1 MKLSSFLPK
10 PRELPTGK
18 IPGWIPGST
27 TINEFLDWP
36 DEAPKPKMSLGS
48 IAMVGVDEA
57 LMVGLG
63 MASRLRFPT
72 PGFRQRCADEMED
85 ALEFYEAK
93 GWLEN
98 PRGYHQTPPELDKIK
113 FKKATSR
120 GVHYEHMSFD
130 SGYVPH
136 MGEAGRHRWLGYT
149 PNHTAHCWV
158 LRHSGP
164 PRPWL
169 INIHGY
175 RMGVPYMDLPFF
187 HAKALHE
194 NKGLNILQYV
204 LPLHGPRKIGPTS
217 GDGVLAPGY
226 VNLIHT
232 EAQAMFELR
241 RIINWL
247 RKEEGAPEVGVH
259 GISLGGYTTAMLS
272 GLEGGL
278 ACAIAGVPAVNLVR
292 AARRLGQRNLL
303 YFMDNIGMPWD
314 DIEKMTKV
322 ISPTA
327 LKPKVAAK
335 RRYIYAG
342 LLDRLARPEDPID
355 LWEHWGRPKIEWYHG
370 NHITFPWEK
379 TVNTFID
386 EALDESFTDLKPLS
400 GKIKSS
406 RKKPVST

>member
-10 PRELPTGK
+10 PKELPTGRVPK
-18 IPGWIPGST
+18 WIPGST
-27 TINEFLDWP
+27 TINDILDWP
-36 DEAPKPKMSLGS
+36 DEAPRPKVSLGS
-48 IAMVGVDEA
+48 IAMVGADEA

-72 PGFRQRCADEMED
+72 SGFRQRCADEMED
-85 ALEFYEAK
+85 ALEFFEDK
-93 GWLEN
+93 GWLDN
-98 PRGYHQTPPELDKIK
+98 PRGYHQAPPELNKIK
-113 FKKATSR
+113 FKKASSR
-120 GVHYEHMSFD
+120 GVDYEHMSFE

-136 MGEAGRHRWLGYT
+136 MGEAGRFRWLGYT
-149 PNHTAHCWV
+149 PNHTAHGWM
-158 LRHSGP
+158 LRHAGP
-164 PRPWL
+164 QRPWL

-247 RKEEGAPEVGVH
+247 RKEGAPEIGVH

-272 GLEGGL
+272 SLEGGL

-314 DIEKMTKV
+314 DIERMTSV

-327 LKPKVAAK
+327 LKPKVPAK

-386 EALDESFTDLKPLS
+386 TALDESFTDLKPLAN
-400 GKIKSS
+400 
-406 RKKPVST
+406 KK

>member
-1 MKLSSFLPK
+1 MNISSFLPK
-10 PRELPTGK
+10 SCDLHIGSVPR
-18 IPGWIPGST
+18 WIPGST
-27 TINEFLDWP
+27 TVNDFLHWP
-36 DEAPKPKMSLGS
+36 DEAPKPKLSLGA

-57 LMVGLG
+57 LMMGLG
-63 MASRLRFPT
+63 MASRLHFPT
-72 PGFRQRCADEMED
+72 TDYRQRCADEMLD
-85 ALEFYEAK
+85 ALEFFTAK
-93 GWLEN
+93 GWIDK
-98 PRGYHQTPPELDKIK
+98 PRGYHQSPPELEKVK
-113 FKKATSR
+113 FKHDKSR
-120 GVHYEHMSFD
+120 GVHYEHMTFESA
-130 SGYVPH
+130 YVPH
-136 MGEAGRHRWLGYT
+136 VGEAGRSRWLGYT
-149 PNHTAHCWV
+149 ANQTAHCWV

-164 PRPWL
+164 QRPWL

-175 RMGVPYMDLPFF
+175 RMGMPYIDLPFF
-187 HAKALHE
+187 HAQALHE
-194 NKGLNILQYV
+194 TKGLNILHYV

-217 GDGVLAPGY
+217 GDGVLSPGY

-247 RKEEGAPEVGVH
+247 KKKQGAPEVGVH

-303 YFMDNIGMPWD
+303 YFMDNISMPWD
-314 DIEKMTKV
+314 DIERMTNV

-327 LKPKVAAK
+327 LKPKVPAK

-355 LWEHWGRPKIEWYHG
+355 LWKHWGKPKIEWYQG

-379 TVNTFID
+379 TVNTFIGQ
-386 EALDESFTDLKPLS
+386 AIDESFTRLKPLS
-400 GKIKSS
+400 N
-406 RKKPVST
+406 